1 MKILI
6 SSVAISTLLL
16 LNGCG
21 SSDTWEEETCGDC
34 NNNSSLSTSGD
45 TTTSETITEG
55 STNTNTNTIS
65 SEKLGEALF
74 FDKTLSK
81 TGKTNCATCHDP
93 DHAFVDARYQGDVNQ
108 TIFVHGAFSVGD
120 DGISLGGR
128 NSPTASYAMF
138 IPEFGEQDGVYKG
151 GQFHDGRAKTLKVQA
166 MGPPLD
172 PAEMQ
177 MPDASSVVERIK
189 ENSEYVSQFKALY
202 GEEVFND
209 PEIAYDKMAEAIS
222 DFEKTEQFAPF
233 DSKFDQWIA
242 GSYTFNELEQK
253 GYDLF
258 NSDKTNCRLCHTVSS
273 QGVNTESKKE
283 IFSNYEYE
291 NVGTPRNIVA
301 MDRRAE
307 LGLQD
312 ANATF
317 RGLGKVADNT
327 THDGKSR
334 VSTLRNIA
342 VTDPYMSNGQF
353 QKLRTVL
360 EFYDFMSGKGS
371 HNINPETGQAWG
383 ENDFPAT
390 INHEKLGATE
400 ALSDADID
408 ALIAF
413 LRTLTDKKY
422 ESVMRPF
429 EPVSQ

>member
-6 SSVAISTLLL
+6 SSVAISGLLL

-21 SSDTWEEETCGDC
+21 SSDTWKEDSCGDC
-34 NNNSSLSTSGD
+34 NNNSSAASTQSAG
-45 TTTSETITEG
+45 TVGTTEAVTESTTSA
-55 STNTNTNTIS
+55 IS

-93 DHAFVDARYQGDVNQ
+93 DHAFIDARYHGDVNQ
-108 TIFVHGAFSVGD
+108 SVFVHGAFSVGD
-120 DGISLGGR
+120 DGVSLGGR

-138 IPEFGEQDGVYKG
+138 IPEFGEKDGVYKG

-172 PAEMQ
+172 GAEMQ
-177 MPDASSVVERIK
+177 MVDKAAVVERIK
-189 ENSEYVSQFKALY
+189 QNSDYVSQFKSLY
-202 GEEVFND
+202 GEDIFND
-209 PEIAYDKMAEAIS
+209 PEQAYDKMAEAIS
-222 DFEKTEQFAPF
+222 DFEKTEQFVPF
-233 DSKFDQWIA
+233 DSKFDQWVA
-242 GSYTFNELEQK
+242 GSYTFDTLEQK

-273 QGVNTESKKE
+273 KGVNIEAKKE
-283 IFSNYEYE
+283 IFTNYEYD
-291 NVGTPRNIVA
+291 NIGTPRNISA
-301 MDRRAE
+301 MNRRAD

-312 ANATF
+312 ANAKF
-317 RGLGKVADNT
+317 KGLGAVTDNPE
-327 THDGKSR
+327 HDGTSR

-342 VTDPYMSNGQF
+342 ITDPYMSNGQF

-371 HNINPETGQAWG
+371 HNINPETGNAWG
-383 ENDFPAT
+383 ENDFPAS
-390 INHEKLGATE
+390 IDHEKLGQTE
-400 ALSDADID
+400 ALTDADID

-422 ESVMRPF
+422 ESLMRPF
-429 EPVSQ
+429 NPNSK